1 MAKTDNT
8 IIFGKKVIESLP
20 IPVKGQRAIYRDKR
34 KPHLF
39 LRVTPTA
46 KTFFWQKKIKGKQ
59 HTITID
65 KFGTINVDQAHD
77 RADDIAAD
85 YVKGIDVQAEAR
97 KTSSGLTL
105 GELWTDFRLNRA
117 RFKGK
122 VSEAYEYIWERHYS
136 HWKDKPVADISYDE
150 CRKLILDIRKTAPVH
165 GNRVHRFG
173 KALWNHGIK
182 ESRLNIENNF
192 TFSQVSEKSRS
203 RKTFRLKRSDMPN
216 FLKALNSLPGDN
228 MKDLFLTSLFS
239 GRRIGECRAMRWV
252 DIDLTTGIWAIPT
265 TKAGEPQV
273 CVIPAEL
280 VKILENRQ
288 GNKSEWVFPAHS
300 KSGHVEA
307 VNTAWNIVRS
317 HGFQKLR
324 ANDLRG
330 TLASFLQEEGASIA
344 LASAQ
349 LGHADVATTAKH
361 YTNIEMKMQRIGMD
375 SAVAAM
381 LEPPK

>member
-1 MAKTDNT
+1 MAKKDNT
-8 IIFGKKVIESLP
+8 IIFGKKLIENLP
-20 IPVKGQRAIYRDKR
+20 IPETGKR
-34 KPHLF
+34 KVYADKKTQYLF
-39 LRVTPTA
+39 IRVTPSA
-46 KTFFWQKKIKGKQ
+46 KTFFWQKRIKGAQKTV
-59 HTITID
+59 TIG
-65 KFGTINVDQAHD
+65 KFPSINVDTARD
-77 RADDIAAD
+77 RAGEIAAD
-85 YVKGIDVQAEAR
+85 YTHGVDVMVEAR

-122 VSEAYEYIWERHYS
+122 ASEAYEYIWERHYS

-203 RKTFRLKRSDMPN
+203 RKTFRLKRSDMPD

-239 GRRIGECRAMRWV
+239 GRRIGECKAMRWA

-280 VKILENRQ
+280 VKILDDRQ

-300 KSGHVEA
+300 KTGHVEA

-317 HGFQKLR
+317 HGFQELR

-381 LEPPK
+381 LESPK